1 MCVDMGVDTCTSP
14 GGSERQRICC
24 MLHAVSCTRSCVY
37 TQHLSVQHSHMNG
50 VHHVRMS
57 CVWRSCRAWTMHACC
72 SAYVCCVCALHASAV
87 TRVCL
92 HGMASCICVPPC
104 RGCVVYA
111 SCVYVAHMLHGIC
124 TVWHGRFGLLLT
136 KRGSQDV
143 SSIRNT
149 HVYTHVCTHVL
160 THSHTHVCVV

>member
-1 MCVDMGVDTCTSP
+1 MCVDVGVDTCTSP

-57 CVWRSCRAWTMHACC
+57 CVWRSCRAWAMHACC
-72 SAYVCCVCALHASAV
+72 SAYVCCVCALHGSAV

-92 HGMASCICVPPC
+92 HGMARCICVPPC
-104 RGCVVYA
+104 RGCVVCCTHA
-111 SCVYVAHMLHGIC
+111 AWDLHGLA
-124 TVWHGRFGLLLT
+124 R
-136 KRGSQDV
+136 Q
-143 SSIRNT
+143 IRAA
-149 HVYTHVCTHVL
+149 VDKARLARCFVDQEYPCL
-160 THSHTHVCVV
+160 HTCLYACLDT